1 MGFMPDREF
10 LEKYPLY
17 RKFRFQ
23 VPSTL
28 DKMAK
33 PAIHMHCELCK
44 SGQTFNMINEYHE
57 NYEQGAILSEGKIVR
72 ACYRCTACNSYL
84 RTFYL
89 RFDEKREFVVK
100 VGQFPPWNI
109 TPDAKT
115 ESMLGVHAEYYK
127 KGLVCESQ
135 GYGIG
140 SFAYYRRIVEEIIDT
155 LLGEITDL
163 LVGQEREKYLV
174 ALEESKKTTIAQ
186 EKIALVKDLLP
197 PILRPN
203 GMNPLAILHSILSEG
218 IHTRSD
224 EKCMEDS
231 MAVREALVFL
241 VNQVAASKTASKT
254 FTTQMRK
261 LLEKKR
267 T

>member
-17 RKFRFQ
+17 RKFK
-23 VPSTL
+23 VEIPSTL
-28 DKMAK
+28 DKVAK
-33 PAIHMHCELCK
+33 PAIHMHCGICK
-44 SGQTFNMINEYHE
+44 SGQTFNMINEYYE
-57 NYEQGAILSEGKIVR
+57 NYEHSGVLLEGKVVR
-72 ACYRCTACNSYL
+72 ALYRCNGCNSHL

-100 VGQFPPWNI
+100 VGQFPPWEI
-109 TPDAKT
+109 TPDRETK
-115 ESMLGVHAEYYK
+115 SMLGANVEYYK

-155 LLGEITDL
+155 LLGEIAKL
-163 LVGQEREKYLV
+163 LVDKEREEYLV
-174 ALEESKKTTIAQ
+174 ALEETKKTTIAQ

-197 PILRPN
+197 PILRPE

-241 VNQVAASKTASKT
+241 VNQVAASKMASKT
-254 FTTQMRK
+254 FTCQIRK